1 MTIREIGSFEEL
13 EREIGQ
19 EVAIGEWCLVD
30 QDKIRMFAE
39 ATGDRQWI
47 HLDVERAEKESPFG
61 GTIAHGFLTLSLLSS
76 MMAGAIRMAMPLA
89 LVVNYGLDRVRFISP
104 VRAGARIRP
113 RIVLRALEPVDG
125 GWQAT
130 WSVTIELEKSAK
142 PAAIAEWLLRY
153 YQ

>member
-76 MMAGAIRMAMPLA
+76 MMDGAIRMTMPLA

-125 GWQAT
+125 GWQAM

-142 PAAIAEWLLRY
+142 PACIAEWLLRY
-153 YQ
+153 YR

>member
-13 EREIGQ
+13 ERKIGQ

-30 QDKIRMFAE
+30 QDKILMFAE